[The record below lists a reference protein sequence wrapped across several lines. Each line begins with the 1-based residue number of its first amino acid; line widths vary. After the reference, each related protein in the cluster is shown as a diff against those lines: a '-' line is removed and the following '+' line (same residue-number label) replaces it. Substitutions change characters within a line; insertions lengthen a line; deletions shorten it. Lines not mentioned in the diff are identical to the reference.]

1 MKAMETIQD
10 LIEEA
15 KVRMVWWCL
24 CIFGVTYFLSHT
36 SSSMWMNLPISILF
50 VSLLRILCNEVE
62 FSWKVRRSVRRPS
75 YLSHLEKKQ
84 LSLNDSR
91 LSSVPPPPK
100 WKRKIDSPVV
110 EAAISDFID
119 KILKD
124 FVVDLWYSEITP
136 DREAPELMRSV
147 IMDALGEISGR
158 AKEINLIDLLTRDIV
173 DLIGDHLDLF
183 RRNQAAIGADVMAT
197 LSTEERDERLKHH
210 LIASK
215 ELHPALI
222 SPESEYK
229 VLQELIGGVLA
240 IVLRPRE
247 AQCPLVWT
255 IAREIVTCLVMQ
267 PLINLA
273 SPAYINEVLEL
284 ILLAIKE
291 DSPKD
296 AGGDHPAGSVHN
308 VDSTSRK
315 DPSLNSQ
322 RSEIFDNK
330 MDYRGTDK
338 TLAKIDDHRETYLDY
353 NSHQQEPMQ
362 PHPVEWARILEVAT
376 HRRTEVLTPENLE
389 NMWAKGR
396 NYKKKENKN
405 VKAGVPKSMA
415 KSSVTNTTATTNLG
429 KSMPI
434 NSNTMPTKMEEK
446 TLLHLTHGLSLDTL
460 TSHENRDGR
469 QFTQN
474 GSQELSFEGSR
485 VGGEWENADNL
496 ASNENRGG
504 IKRSNSTSALEA
516 LPGKKKVFTGDGGGS
531 IISEFYSPESHRSAE
546 HAVKKVSD
554 IVLRSEGPY
563 SPKLKCRVMGA
574 DFEKLGSNSFAVYS
588 IAVTDS
594 ENRTWFVKRR
604 YRNFERLHK
613 HLKEI
618 PNYTLHLPPKRIFS
632 SSTEDAF
639 VLQRCIQLDKYLQDL
654 LSIANVAEQ
663 HEVWDFLSVSSKNYS
678 FGKSSSVMR
687 TLAVNVDGAVDDI
700 VRQFKGVSDGFM
712 RKVVGS
718 TSPFDE
724 TDSSIYSRNLPWH
737 SDDVNKH
744 VLRQDTLEPVN
755 SFYDT
760 EESYIQENQEQK
772 GVGSTAQANGWHSDN
787 ELNAKSF
794 PPRVIKQG
802 DESQTLGLEKKH
814 VLEEKSK
821 RINHG
826 GFSVENSAVVSS
838 HMDDPVGMPPEWAP
852 SNVSL
857 PLLNLV
863 DKVFQLKRRGW
874 LRRQVFWISKQ
885 ILQLMMEDAIDDWLL
900 RQIYW
905 LRTEDTIALGIQWV
919 QDILW
924 PGGIFFTRTGGAQS
938 KVDDDQPNLIPFQIS
953 QLGGSKVSNKGSFE
967 EQLEAARRASD
978 IKKMLF
984 DGAPSTLVS
993 LIGTKQY
1000 KRCARDIFYFTQSTI
1015 CVKQLTYGILE
1026 LLVLSVFPE
1035 LRDLLLGINEKMRA
1049 PPA

>member
-1 MKAMETIQD
+1 M
-10 LIEEA
+10 
-15 KVRMVWWCL
+15 
-24 CIFGVTYFLSHT
+24 
-36 SSSMWMNLPISILF
+36 
-50 VSLLRILCNEVE
+50 SL
-62 FSWKVRRSVRRPS
+62 
-75 YLSHLEKKQ
+75 Q
-84 LSLNDSR
+84 
-91 LSSVPPPPK
+91 
-100 WKRKIDSPVV
+100 
-110 EAAISDFID
+110 
-119 KILKD
+119 
-124 FVVDLWYSEITP
+124 
-136 DREAPELMRSV
+136 
-147 IMDALGEISGR
+147 
-158 AKEINLIDLLTRDIV
+158 
-173 DLIGDHLDLF
+173 
-183 RRNQAAIGADVMAT
+183 
-197 LSTEERDERLKHH
+197 
-210 LIASK
+210 
-215 ELHPALI
+215 
-222 SPESEYK
+222 
-229 VLQELIGGVLA
+229 
-240 IVLRPRE
+240 
-247 AQCPLVWT
+247 
-255 IAREIVTCLVMQ
+255 
-267 PLINLA
+267 
-273 SPAYINEVLEL
+273 
-284 ILLAIKE
+284 
-291 DSPKD
+291 
-296 AGGDHPAGSVHN
+296 
-308 VDSTSRK
+308 
-315 DPSLNSQ
+315 
-322 RSEIFDNK
+322 
-330 MDYRGTDK
+330 
-338 TLAKIDDHRETYLDY
+338 
-353 NSHQQEPMQ
+353 
-362 PHPVEWARILEVAT
+362 
-376 HRRTEVLTPENLE
+376 
-389 NMWAKGR
+389 
-396 NYKKKENKN
+396 
-405 VKAGVPKSMA
+405 
-415 KSSVTNTTATTNLG
+415 
-429 KSMPI
+429 
-434 NSNTMPTKMEEK
+434 
-446 TLLHLTHGLSLDTL
+446 
-460 TSHENRDGR
+460 
-469 QFTQN
+469 
-474 GSQELSFEGSR
+474 
-485 VGGEWENADNL
+485 
-496 ASNENRGG
+496 
-504 IKRSNSTSALEA
+504 
-516 LPGKKKVFTGDGGGS
+516 
-531 IISEFYSPESHRSAE
+531 
-546 HAVKKVSD
+546 
-554 IVLRSEGPY
+554 
-563 SPKLKCRVMGA
+563 VMGA
-574 DFEKLGSNSFAVYS
+574 YFEKLGSNSFAVYL

-594 ENRTWFVKRR
+594 ENRTWFVNRR

-700 VRQFKGVSDGFM
+700 VCQFKGVSDGFM

-724 TDSSIYSRNLPWH
+724 TDSSIYSRNLSWH

-760 EESYIQENQEQK
+760 EESYIQENQEQR

-838 HMDDPVGMPPEWAP
+838 HMDDPVGMPPEWTP

-905 LRTEDTIALGIQWV
+905 LRREDTIALGIQWV

-924 PGGIFFTRTGGAQS
+924 PDGIFFTRTGGAQS

-984 DGAPSTLVS
+984 DGAPSTLVG

>member
-984 DGAPSTLVS
+984 VYYLCEATHVRN
-993 LIGTKQY
+993 T
-1000 KRCARDIFYFTQSTI
+1000 
-1015 CVKQLTYGILE
+1015 
-1026 LLVLSVFPE
+1026 
-1035 LRDLLLGINEKMRA
+1035 
-1049 PPA
+1049 